1 MVRGIHLHQ
10 YPLMDRLYFLNP
22 KVSELVTGLQIDY
35 NLKHRGN
42 DHVRDS
48 TVNVPIIQ
56 TIETDQ

>member
-22 KVSELVTGLQIDY
+22 KVPELVTGLQIDY